1 MPDINTR
8 LSKAKTTVMLEHP
21 FWGSLIMNMP
31 FHLDENIPTACT
43 NGQWIKFN
51 PHFLADKTDENI
63 KWILAHEIA
72 HPMFDH
78 CTRRG
83 DRDPYKWNEAGDYV
97 INQVLEDEKIGVR
110 PSGVLF
116 DPDLYKKGDGI
127 TDRIYNLLPDT
138 PEDEQGFGGEG
149 QPMDDV
155 QDGGQSQAEIAEQ
168 EALWKVKVAQAVQT
182 AKMMGKLS
190 TNMERLVGELLTPKV
205 HWVDVLQRFIIKQ
218 RTDDRTFAR
227 PNRRF
232 VQQGMYLPTISG
244 EALGEIVWAVDC
256 SGSIGDEEIAQF
268 ATEINKVWEDHRPT
282 KTHIIYFDSEV
293 CHYDCFEQ
301 EERPEVKPHG
311 GGGTAFSPVFEY
323 MQENN
328 IDPVACIFLTDLC
341 CDDFGIAPDC
351 PVLWVTTHSEDAPF
365 GEVVKME
372 GVN

>member
-97 INQVLEDEKIGVR
+97 INQVLEDEKIGVK

-155 QDGGQSQAEIAEQ
+155 QDGGLSQAEIAEQ
-168 EALWKVKVAQAVQT
+168 EAIWKVKVAQAAQAATT
-182 AKMMGKLS
+182 ADCGRVRRS
-190 TNMERLVGELLTPKV
+190 SGTGEGNV
-205 HWVDVLQRFIIKQ
+205 
-218 RTDDRTFAR
+218 AR
-227 PNRRF
+227 
-232 VQQGMYLPTISG
+232 GG
-244 EALGEIVWAVDC
+244 EG
-256 SGSIGDEEIAQF
+256 
-268 ATEINKVWEDHRPT
+268 
-282 KTHIIYFDSEV
+282 
-293 CHYDCFEQ
+293 
-301 EERPEVKPHG
+301 
-311 GGGTAFSPVFEY
+311 
-323 MQENN
+323 
-328 IDPVACIFLTDLC
+328 
-341 CDDFGIAPDC
+341 
-351 PVLWVTTHSEDAPF
+351 
-365 GEVVKME
+365 
-372 GVN
+372 